1 MPSKRKASPATKPE
15 LSPASRK
22 SKRRVVVEK
31 PDPVA
36 AVVLDD
42 SDFES
47 EQPVKKSSTRRA
59 KKAESSSVV
68 AACQS
73 ENSDMKS
80 KRRTKTDENP
90 VVVCQSGSSDMKTKS
105 PAVEKAEISV
115 VADSDFVSEFDST
128 KQAAIKAESVVDL
141 HDAECDFVEDEDE
154 TEQGSLKKNLSIS
167 PSKRKPKRVENVKDE
182 ECVFVGEPIP
192 DAEARQKWPHR
203 YNKGNANGTKS
214 INGQDDSDQLI
225 QAKRHYSQAEVD
237 GLIYYL
243 EDDAHV
249 KAGDGEDD
257 YICKIVEFF
266 EAVDGVQYFTA
277 QWFYRAKDT
286 VIKRHDQFIDKKRVF
301 LSEIKDDNPIDC
313 LVTRLKI
320 VPVPS
325 NATLQFKENVKSNCD
340 FYYAMKY
347 LLPYSSFISLPPD
360 STSPVSSSSTIS
372 SDVDAG
378 EVKEHNLEK
387 KLLDLYSGCG
397 AMSTGLCLGANS
409 KGVKLV
415 TKWAVD
421 LNPYACDSLRLNHP
435 ESQVR
440 NEYASDFL
448 SLLKEWVQLCVSCSL
463 VKSSVPP
470 HPLLKVTDEVDEEED
485 DDEGDDSDDVT
496 EGEIFEVEELLEV
509 CYGDPNNVNKPGLY
523 FKVRWRG
530 YGPDEDTWEP
540 IDGLSECP
548 KKIKE
553 FVAKGFKANLLPL
566 PGDVDVVCGG
576 PPCQG
581 ISGFNRFRN
590 KENPMDDP
598 KNKQLDV
605 YMDIVDFLKPRFVLM
620 ENVVDLIK
628 FADGFLGRYAL
639 SRLVGMNYQAR
650 MGMMAAGAYG
660 LPQFRMRVFMFG
672 AVSSEKLPQYPLPTH
687 KVIVRGVIPT
697 EFESNTVAY
706 DQGGELELKKELFL
720 GDALS
725 DLPSVENNEP
735 RDEIPYTDEP
745 KSDFQH
751 FIRLGRDG
759 MLGSVLY
766 DHRPLKLNDD
776 DYQRVCQIPKRKGAN
791 FRDLPGVRV
800 RPDNKVEWD
809 PDVERV
815 KLPSGK
821 PLVPD
826 YAMSFVGGS
835 SSKPFGRL
843 WWDET
848 VPTVVTRAEPHNQ
861 TIIHPLQDR
870 VLTIRENARLQ
881 GFPDYYK
888 LIGPIKERYMQVGN
902 AVAVPVAR
910 ALGYSLAMSM
920 KGLSGET
927 PLFSLPKNFPSHEE
941 QICNEVSQ

>member
-1 MPSKRKASPATKPE
+1 MPSKRRASPAKKPE
-15 LSPASRK
+15 SSPASRK
-22 SKRRVVVEK
+22 SKRLAVQK
-31 PDPVA
+31 PDPV
-36 AVVLDD
+36 VHQLDD
-42 SDFES
+42 SDFE
-47 EQPVKKSSTRRA
+47 EEPVKSSNKKSTRRTLA
-59 KKAESSSVV
+59 ENSPVVSSQSSKKPAVQKAESSDNDLV
-68 AACQS
+68 C
-73 ENSDMKS
+73 ETKEKS
-80 KRRTKTDENP
+80 TRRGGVKAEP
-90 VVVCQSGSSDMKTKS
+90 VVDS
-105 PAVEKAEISV
+105 AAE
-115 VADSDFVSEFDST
+115 SDFVEEED
-128 KQAAIKAESVVDL
+128 VD
-141 HDAECDFVEDEDE
+141 ER
-154 TEQGSLKKNLSIS
+154 EQGTLKKSLAMS
-167 PSKRKPKRVENVKDE
+167 PSKRKPKRDEKVKDE
-182 ECVFVGEPIP
+182 DCALVGDPVP
-192 DAEARQKWPHR
+192 DAEARLKWPHR
-203 YNKGNANGTKS
+203 YNKGKANGTKS
-214 INGQDDSDQLI
+214 LNGQDDSDQLI
-225 QAKRHYSQAEVD
+225 QAKFHVSRAEVD
-237 GLIYYL
+237 GQIYHLY
-243 EDDAHV
+243 DDAHV
-249 KAGDGEDD
+249 KAADGEDD

-266 EAVDGVQYFTA
+266 EAVDGMQYFSA

-286 VIKRHDQFIDKKRVF
+286 VIKSHDQFIDKKRVF
-301 LSEIKDDNPIDC
+301 LSEIKDDNPIAC
-313 LVTRLKI
+313 LVTKLKI

-325 NATLQFKENVKSNCD
+325 NATFQFKENVKSNCD
-340 FYYAMKY
+340 FYYDMKY
-347 LLPYSSFISLPPD
+347 LLPYSSFISLRPD
-360 STSPVSSSSTIS
+360 TSSPVSSSSTIS

-378 EVKEHNLEK
+378 EAKECNLEK

-415 TKWAVD
+415 T
-421 LNPYACDSLRLNHP
+421 
-435 ESQVR
+435 VR

-463 VKSSVPP
+463 LKSSFPAHP
-470 HPLLKVTDEVDEEED
+470 HLKATDEVEEEED
-485 DDEGDDSDDVT
+485 DGEDEDTGDDQ
-496 EGEIFEVEELLEV
+496 EGEVFEVEELLEV
-509 CYGDPNNVNKPGLY
+509 CYGDPKELNKPGLY

-530 YGPDEDTWEP
+530 YGPEEDTWEP
-540 IDGLSECP
+540 IDGLSDCP
-548 KKIKE
+548 KKIKA
-553 FVAKGFKANLLPL
+553 FVAKGFKENLLPL
-566 PGDVDVVCGG
+566 PGGVDVVCGG

-590 KENPMDDP
+590 KENPMQDP

-628 FADGFLGRYAL
+628 FSNGYLGRYAL

-660 LPQFRMRVFMFG
+660 LPQFRMRVFMWG
-672 AVSSEKLPQYPLPTH
+672 ALSSEKLPQYPLPSH

-706 DQGGELELKKELFL
+706 DEGRDLELKKELFL

-735 RDEIPYTDEP
+735 RDEMPYTDEP

-751 FIRLGRDG
+751 FVRVGRDG
-759 MLGSVLY
+759 VPGSILY
-766 DHRPLKLNDD
+766 DHRPLQLNED

-800 RPDNKVEWD
+800 RSDNKVEWD

-843 WWDET
+843 WWDQT

-861 TIIHPLQDR
+861 TIIHPIQDR
-870 VLTIRENARLQ
+870 VLTVRENARLQ

-941 QICNEVSQ
+941 QNFNEVSQ

>member
-1 MPSKRKASPATKPE
+1 MPSKRKATPMTKPE
-15 LSPASRK
+15 ASPASRK
-22 SKRRVVVEK
+22 SKRLAVVK
-31 PDPVA
+31 PDPVE
-36 AVVLDD
+36 VVPSVD

-47 EQPVKKSSTRRA
+47 DIVLSTKKSIRA
-59 KKAESSSVV
+59 G
-68 AACQS
+68 
-73 ENSDMKS
+73 
-80 KRRTKTDENP
+80 NP
-90 VVVCQSGSSDMKTKS
+90 VVARKSESSDTKAKS
-105 PAVEKAEISV
+105 RGVEKDESV
-115 VADSDFVSEFDST
+115 VADSDFVSESDSSKKLT
-128 KQAAIKAESVVDL
+128 RRVAVKAEDVVDL
-141 HDAECDFVEDEDE
+141 PDVDSDFVEDVDE
-154 TEQGSLKKNLSIS
+154 TEQGNLKKSLSIS

-182 ECVFVGEPIP
+182 ECVLAGEPVP
-192 DAEARQKWPHR
+192 DVEARQKWPHR
-203 YNKGNANGTKS
+203 YNKGESNGSKS
-214 INGQDDSDQLI
+214 INGQDDSDQLT
-225 QAKRHYSQAEVD
+225 QAKCHYSRAEVD

-249 KAGDGEDD
+249 KAADGEDD

-286 VIKRHDQFIDKKRVF
+286 VIKNHDQFINKKRVF

-313 LVTRLKI
+313 LVTKLKI

-340 FYYAMKY
+340 FYYDMKY

-360 STSPVSSSSTIS
+360 ATSPVSSSSTIS
-372 SDVDAG
+372 SDIDAG
-378 EVKEHNLEK
+378 EVKDHNLEK

-435 ESQVR
+435 ETQVR

-463 VKSSVPP
+463 VKSTVSP
-470 HPLLKVTDEVDEEED
+470 HPLLKVTDEVEEENV
-485 DDEGDDSDDVT
+485 DEGEHSGDDK
-496 EGEIFEVEELLEV
+496 EGEIFEVGELLEV
-509 CYGDPNNVNKPGLY
+509 CYGDPNKVNKPGLY

-530 YGPDEDTWEP
+530 YGSEEDTWEP

-590 KENPMDDP
+590 KENPMQDP

-706 DQGGELELKKELFL
+706 DQGGELDLKKELFL

-725 DLPSVENNEP
+725 DLPSVENSEP
-735 RDEIPYTDEP
+735 RDEMPYSDDP

-759 MLGSVLY
+759 VLGSVLY

-776 DYQRVCQIPKRKGAN
+776 DYQRVCQIPKQKGAN

-800 RPDNKVEWD
+800 RSDNKVEWD
-809 PDVERV
+809 PAVERV

-910 ALGYSLAMSM
+910 ALGYSLATSM

-927 PLFSLPKNFPSHEE
+927 PLFSLPRNFPSHEE
-941 QICNEVSQ
+941 HNCNEVSQ

>member
-15 LSPASRK
+15 STSASRK
-22 SKRRVVVEK
+22 SKRLAVEK
-31 PDPVA
+31 PDPVVA
-36 AVVLDD
+36 PLADN
-42 SDFES
+42 DFEEES
-47 EQPVKKSSTRRA
+47 VLSTKKKSTRKTTAGSPVVASQSESNNKKSKGRAVEKTESAAASPAESNSATPSKKSTRRA
-59 KKAESSSVV
+59 AVKAE
-68 AACQS
+68 
-73 ENSDMKS
+73 
-80 KRRTKTDENP
+80 P
-90 VVVCQSGSSDMKTKS
+90 VVDS
-105 PAVEKAEISV
+105 A
-115 VADSDFVSEFDST
+115 ADSDFVE
-128 KQAAIKAESVVDL
+128 E
-141 HDAECDFVEDEDE
+141 EDVDE
-154 TEQGSLKKNLSIS
+154 TEQGNLKKSLSIS
-167 PSKRKPKRVENVKDE
+167 PLKRKPKRAEKVKDE
-182 ECVFVGEPIP
+182 ECALAVDPVP
-192 DAEARQKWPHR
+192 DAEARLKWPHR
-203 YNKGNANGTKS
+203 YNKGKANGTKS
-214 INGQDDSDQLI
+214 LNGQDDSDQLI
-225 QAKRHYSQAEVD
+225 QAKCHFSRAEVD
-237 GLIYYL
+237 GQIYYL

-249 KAGDGEDD
+249 KAADGEDD
-257 YICKIVEFF
+257 YICKIVELF
-266 EAVDGVQYFTA
+266 EAVDGMQYFTA

-286 VIKRHDQFIDKKRVF
+286 VIKSHDQFIDNKRVF

-313 LVTRLKI
+313 LVTKLKI

-340 FYYAMKY
+340 YYYDMKY

-360 STSPVSSSSTIS
+360 TTSPVSSSSTIS
-372 SDVDAG
+372 SDIDAD

-421 LNPYACDSLRLNHP
+421 LNKHACDSLRLNHP
-435 ESQVR
+435 ETQVR

-463 VKSSVPP
+463 VKSDAPP
-470 HPLLKVTDEVDEEED
+470 HPHLKVIDEVEEED
-485 DDEGDDSDDVT
+485 DDQDEVSGDDKD
-496 EGEIFEVEELLEV
+496 GEVFEVEELLEI
-509 CYGDPNNVNKPGLY
+509 CYGDPKENDKPGLY

-540 IDGLSECP
+540 IDGLSDCP

-553 FVAKGFKANLLPL
+553 FVAKGFEANLLPL

-590 KENPMDDP
+590 KENPMQDP

-620 ENVVDLIK
+620 ENVVDLVK
-628 FADGFLGRYAL
+628 FSNGFLGRYAL

-660 LPQFRMRVFMFG
+660 LPQFRMRVFMWG
-672 AVSSEKLPQYPLPTH
+672 ALPSEKLPQYPLPTH

-706 DQGGELELKKELFL
+706 DEGRELELKKELFL

-735 RDEIPYTDEP
+735 RDEMPYTDEP

-751 FIRLGRDG
+751 FIRLGWGG
-759 MLGSVLY
+759 MVKSTYLCRVKKVLGSVLY
-766 DHRPLKLNDD
+766 DHRPLQLNED
-776 DYQRVCQIPKRKGAN
+776 DYQRVCQIPKRK
-791 FRDLPGVRV
+791 DCRV
-800 RPDNKVEWD
+800 QTGLAMELN
-809 PDVERV
+809 
-815 KLPSGK
+815 G
-821 PLVPD
+821 PD

-848 VPTVVTRAEPHNQ
+848 VPTVVTRAEPRQ
-861 TIIHPLQDR
+861 
-870 VLTIRENARLQ
+870 AR
-881 GFPDYYK
+881 GFPATYK

-902 AVAVPVAR
+902 AVAVSSYLSFGVFFGHVDEDYLEKHHCSHCRKTFHLTRIRIVTKCPNGFKNNYLRLSNDLSPFVW
-910 ALGYSLAMSM
+910 
-920 KGLSGET
+920 GLNIYRIVS
-927 PLFSLPKNFPSHEE
+927 FIYLPSD
-941 QICNEVSQ
+941 IVSQCKSYQCLKLVKA

>member
-1 MPSKRKASPATKPE
+1 MPSKRKASPPTKLE
-15 LSPASRK
+15 SSPGSRK
-22 SKRRVVVEK
+22 SKRLALQT
-31 PDPVA
+31 PDPVVA
-36 AVVLDD
+36 ELAD
-42 SDFES
+42 SDFEP
-47 EQPVKKSSTRRA
+47 EPVLSSKK
-59 KKAESSSVV
+59 
-68 AACQS
+68 
-73 ENSDMKS
+73 KS
-80 KRRTKTDENP
+80 KRRTTTGE
-90 VVVCQSGSSDMKTKS
+90 TT
-105 PAVEKAEISV
+105 
-115 VADSDFVSEFDST
+115 DSDFVE
-128 KQAAIKAESVVDL
+128 E
-141 HDAECDFVEDEDE
+141 EDVDE
-154 TEQGSLKKNLSIS
+154 TEQGTLKKSLAIS
-167 PSKRKPKRVENVKDE
+167 PSKRKPKRAGKVKDE
-182 ECVFVGEPIP
+182 ECTLAGDPVP
-192 DAEARQKWPHR
+192 DAEARLKWPHR
-203 YNKGNANGTKS
+203 YNTRKANGTKS
-214 INGQDDSDQLI
+214 LNGQDDSDQII
-225 QAKRHYSQAEVD
+225 QAKCHFSRAEVD
-237 GLIYYL
+237 GQIYHL
-243 EDDAHV
+243 NDDAHV
-249 KAGDGEDD
+249 KAADGEDD

-266 EAVDGVQYFTA
+266 ESVDGMQYFTA

-286 VIKRHDQFIDKKRVF
+286 VIKSHDQFIDKKRVF

-313 LVTRLKI
+313 LVTKLKI

-325 NATLQFKENVKSNCD
+325 NATFQFKENVKSNCD
-340 FYYAMKY
+340 FYYDMTY
-347 LLPYSSFISLPPD
+347 LLPYSSFISLPRD
-360 STSPVSSSSTIS
+360 TSSPVSSSSTIS

-378 EVKEHNLEK
+378 EVKECNPEK

-409 KGVKLV
+409 NGVKLV

-421 LNPYACDSLRLNHP
+421 LNKHACDSLKLNHP
-435 ESQVR
+435 ETQVR
-440 NEYASDFL
+440 NEFASDFL
-448 SLLKEWVQLCVSCSL
+448 SLLKEWVKLCVSCSL
-463 VKSSVPP
+463 VKSSS
-470 HPLLKVTDEVDEEED
+470 PLEEENEDEDEDED
-485 DDEGDDSDDVT
+485 DDTGDDQ

-509 CYGDPNNVNKPGLY
+509 CYGDPKEMNKPGLY

-530 YGPDEDTWEP
+530 YGPEEDTWEP
-540 IDGLSECP
+540 IDGLSDCP

-553 FVAKGFKANLLPL
+553 FVAKGFKENLLPL

-590 KENPMDDP
+590 KENPMEDP

-605 YMDIVDFLKPRFVLM
+605 YMDIVEFLKPSFVLM

-628 FADGFLGRYAL
+628 FSNGFLGRYAL

-660 LPQFRMRVFMFG
+660 LPQFRMRVFMWG
-672 AVSSEKLPQYPLPTH
+672 ALSSEKLPQYPLPTH

-706 DQGGELELKKELFL
+706 DEGWDLELKKELFL

-725 DLPSVENNEP
+725 DLPLVENNEP
-735 RDEIPYTDEP
+735 RDEMPYTDKP
-745 KSDFQH
+745 KTDFQH

-759 MLGSVLY
+759 VPGNVLY
-766 DHRPLKLNDD
+766 DHRPLQLNED
-776 DYQRVCQIPKRKGAN
+776 DYQRVCQIPKRKSAN

-910 ALGYSLAMSM
+910 ALGYSLAMSI

-941 QICNEVSQ
+941 QNSHEVSQ